1 MATEEELN
9 AQANEIMRESLSA
22 QAAHVI
28 RTKQMIFHQ
37 ARFLFIAS
45 TIVSLTYG
53 CLTLIPLIEGRP
65 FDLSILVGLL
75 IAVLLIGTTRSKY
88 LAARASLP
96 K

>member
-9 AQANEIMRESLSA
+9 AQANQIMREPLSA

-28 RTKQMIFHQ
+28 RTKQTILHQ

-45 TIVSLTYG
+45 TIVALTY
-53 CLTLIPLIEGRP
+53 CYLTLIPLIKGRS
-65 FDLSILVGLL
+65 FDPSILVGLL

-88 LAARASLP
+88 LAAKAALP